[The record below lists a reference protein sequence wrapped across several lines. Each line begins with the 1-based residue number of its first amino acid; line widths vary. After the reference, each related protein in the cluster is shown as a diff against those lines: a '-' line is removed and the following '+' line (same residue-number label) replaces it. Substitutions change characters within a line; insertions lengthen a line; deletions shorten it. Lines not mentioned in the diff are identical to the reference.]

1 VAERHLSLMARK
13 QAAWKDERGEKNT
26 GGRRWSQGASQ
37 RPWRLPQRRLLG
49 RVIDI
54 MRMVPCGQGA
64 CGVTFPGSRCKSFVW
79 PVLCGERVPSLPL
92 LASKAT
98 HQRRH
103 PPWSW
108 AMADCACRRQYLP
121 AFSVVRLRSDGVLVS
136 EEHPMKTSTH
146 PRLWTTLSLPAIL
159 CGATDQGP
167 PPRA

>member
-1 VAERHLSLMARK
+1 MAERPRSLRDPH
-13 QAAWKDERGEKNT
+13 QAAWKDERGKKNT

-54 MRMVPCGQGA
+54 IRMVPCGQGA

-92 LASKAT
+92 LASQAI

-103 PPWSW
+103 PP
-108 AMADCACRRQYLP
+108 
-121 AFSVVRLRSDGVLVS
+121 VVLGNGRLRLPETVFTGLFRWAVAIRWRAGYRGAPH
-136 EEHPMKTSTH
+136 ENIYTSKALDY
-146 PRLWTTLSLPAIL
+146 PLLACYPV
-159 CGATDQGP
+159 
-167 PPRA
+167 